1 MKKLIISLLFVL
13 VSFLVYSQA
22 TPSSQVRV
30 ANATTAFGINVAV
43 GTTVYD
49 VSSDKY
55 YVCKTGSASTLTLTT
70 GSANF
75 TLLGGTG
82 AYMTAL
88 GMLKEGTLIGSRT
101 KIDLQDSTGMAVTV
115 TDDPTNNRVKYSFR
129 NTAPDQTVSIANGTG
144 MSVTGTYP
152 NFTATN
158 SAPDQ
163 TVSIANGTGMSVTGT
178 YPNFT
183 ATNSAPDQVV
193 SITNG
198 GGIVATG
205 TYPNFTLTATAKT
218 AIVEDFEQA
227 TDSIANNRCYF
238 QLTQTPAAGTI
249 SVIVNGMNLKPTTQ
263 YAIISNKLR
272 IGFAVYQYDKVQI
285 SYSY

>member
-22 TPSSQVRV
+22 TPSFQVRV

-158 SAPDQ
+158 TAPDQ
-163 TVSIANGTGMSVTGT
+163 TVVMNNGAGISVTGT

-183 ATNSAPDQVV
+183 
-193 SITNG
+193 
-198 GGIVATG
+198 VA
-205 TYPNFTLTATAKT
+205 ATAKT

-238 QLTQTPAAGTI
+238 QLTQTPTAGTI
-249 SVIVNGMNLKPTTQ
+249 SVLINGTNLKPTTQ
-263 YAIISNKLR
+263 YAIIGNKLR
-272 IGFAVYQYDKVQI
+272 VGFAVYQYDKIQI

>member
-1 MKKLIISLLFVL
+1 
-13 VSFLVYSQA
+13 
-22 TPSSQVRV
+22 
-30 ANATTAFGINVAV
+30 
-43 GTTVYD
+43 
-49 VSSDKY
+49 
-55 YVCKTGSASTLTLTT
+55 
-70 GSANF
+70 
-75 TLLGGTG
+75 
-82 AYMTAL
+82 
-88 GMLKEGTLIGSRT
+88 
-101 KIDLQDSTGMAVTV
+101 
-115 TDDPTNNRVKYSFR
+115 
-129 NTAPDQTVSIANGTG
+129 
-144 MSVTGTYP
+144 
-152 NFTATN
+152 
-158 SAPDQ
+158 
-163 TVSIANGTGMSVTGT
+163 MSVTGT